1 MLNIKIKEIIYLIN
15 LSARASGS
23 LGRRQACDGA
33 AAGAR
38 HNYVENALSLT
49 PSAAALMQQ
58 QQKCRPPRAAK
69 TVENSL
75 FGSVNV
81 GKLQEKKLWS
91 GFLPLC
97 GFVASG
103 CRLKFQLEFSVLRRN
118 LGTKSSAFAWLHNG
132 GWRVQ

>member
-49 PSAAALMQQ
+49 LSAAAVMQQQQQ
-58 QQKCRPPRAAK
+58 QQKCWPPRAAK

-97 GFVASG
+97 GFG
-103 CRLKFQLEFSVLRRN
+103 CCNHERLPSKIP
-118 LGTKSSAFAWLHNG
+118 A
-132 GWRVQ
+132 RVQCTTTQFGDKEFRFCMAT